1 MRLRPIAAF
10 LPLALLA
17 ACGGNPQGE
26 GPVVSAEPAALPPV
40 TVEDAPEQAALAP
53 PTVAEPAALKGMSPV
68 QIKAVLG
75 APVFTRR
82 DAPAEIWQYRGQA
95 CTLDL
100 FIYDNSAGQA
110 VAHYAIRSVNAIG
123 EKECLEELRAVRRSA
138 PSS

>member
-10 LPLALLA
+10 APLALLA
-17 ACGGNPQGE
+17 ACGGNPQGQ
-26 GPVVSAEPAALPPV
+26 GPVVSAEPGTLPPV
-40 TVEDAPEQAALAP
+40 TAEDAPEQTALVSP
-53 PTVAEPAALKGMSPV
+53 LVAEPAALKGMSPIE
-68 QIKAVLG
+68 IKAVLG

-82 DAPAEIWQYRGQA
+82 DAPAEIWQYRGHA

-100 FIYDNSAGQA
+100 FIYDGSTGQT

-123 EKECLEELRAVRRSA
+123 EKECFEELRAVRRSA